1 MRMFKLIRNLFRHRV
16 RLGYVL
22 VRSRRQFYW
31 LLKVVFSI
39 VLLLDGALVA
49 CAMEVTVVG
58 NSLILSGPVIGDEL
72 AKVRDAFAKTPT
84 IDVAV
89 LRNSWGGDS
98 WTGYRVGELFRDKGI
113 TTAVSGY
120 CVSSCSRMFLGG
132 RQRMFTDDYPALQT
146 FVGFHGHYDS
156 AGKLNLRSVNE
167 QGLYGWIIK
176 YSDGKADEA
185 LVKRWINIEK
195 NTGAA
200 NFLHPEV
207 AASRK
212 ASVFFCTGN
221 EGNQPMGC
229 EPLAT
234 SAIDR
239 GVITDS
245 RRISSPDQLTL
256 PHRLRAQQN
265 PSSGHGDIDDVGK
278 IPLDLVDGV
287 NNYKRFLDSSFPRA
301 FAVSATRR
309 HWAWNKGAN
318 DVSEA
323 LRRCAERAGQAC
335 MLYAVDETVV
345 YRP

>member
-1 MRMFKLIRNLFRHRV
+1 MMDLFRHCV
-16 RLGYVL
+16 CLGSVL
-22 VRSRRQFYW
+22 FRSRRQFYW
-31 LLKVVFSI
+31 ALKVVFPI
-39 VLLLDGALVA
+39 GLLFDGASVA
-49 CAMEVTVVG
+49 RAMEVTVVG
-58 NSLILSGPVIGDEL
+58 NTVILSGPVIGDEL
-72 AKVRDAFAKTPT
+72 AKVRDAFEKAPT

-89 LRNSWGGDS
+89 LRNSWGGDA

-132 RQRMFTDDYPALQT
+132 RQRVFTDDYPALQT

-167 QGLYGWIIK
+167 HGLYHWIIK
-176 YSDGKADEA
+176 YSDDKADET

-195 NTGAA
+195 GTGAA

-221 EGNQPMGC
+221 EGSRPLGC

-234 SAIDR
+234 NAMDR
-239 GVITDS
+239 GVITAP
-245 RRISSPDQLTL
+245 RHISSPDQATL
-256 PHRLRAQQN
+256 PHRLRSQQN
-265 PSSGHGDIDDVGK
+265 PASGYGDIDDAGK

-287 NNYKRFLDSSFPRA
+287 NNYKRFLDSIFPRA

-309 HWAWNKGAN
+309 HWAWNTGVN

-335 MLYAVDETVV
+335 TLYAVDETVV